1 VNARVSFTN
10 PWDIPSRFLAPPV
23 PEDRFADVHSEEA
36 VLSHLLWK
44 GIRPT
49 ELTMEHFTGHDR
61 QIIFLALAD
70 GVPYETI
77 ERLEI
82 EAPGYVTDL
91 FFAPANAPTYLR
103 EAREQLERMKG
114 LRELNRRVEAW
125 QRRAPMLSIEKARV
139 ELAAVLKGAM
149 GE

>member
-1 VNARVSFTN
+1 MNARISFRD
-10 PWDIPSRFLAPPV
+10 PWDIDARFLAPPV
-23 PEDRFADVHSEEA
+23 PENRFADVHAEEA

-49 ELTMEHFTGHDR
+49 ELTPAHFTGSDR
-61 QIIFLALAD
+61 ITIFVALAE
-70 GVPYETI
+70 GAPYETI
-77 ERLEI
+77 ERLEL

-125 QRRAPMLSIEKARV
+125 QRRAPMMSIEKARA

-149 GE
+149 G

>member
-1 VNARVSFTN
+1 MNARVSFNN
-10 PWDIPSRFLAPPV
+10 PWDIPDRFLAPPV
-23 PEDRFADVHSEEA
+23 PEDRFADVHAEEA

-49 ELTMEHFTGHDR
+49 ELTPAHFTGNDR
-61 QIIFLALAD
+61 ITIFVALAE
-70 GVPYETI
+70 GAPYETI
-77 ERLEI
+77 ERLEL

-125 QRRAPMLSIEKARV
+125 QRRAPMLSIEKARA
-139 ELAAVLKGAM
+139 ELAAVLKGAT
-149 GE
+149 G